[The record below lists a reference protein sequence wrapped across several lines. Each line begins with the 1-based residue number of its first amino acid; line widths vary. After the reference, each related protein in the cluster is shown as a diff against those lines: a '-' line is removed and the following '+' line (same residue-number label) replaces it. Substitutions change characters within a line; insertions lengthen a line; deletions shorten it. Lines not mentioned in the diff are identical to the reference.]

1 MRKKI
6 PGNIIINE
14 KLCKFTS
21 FNWLSFLFKLGKIE
35 SIMGTIIN
43 THTNGAK
50 AQLVE
55 KNNPKELDTI
65 KAKGKKKYHNITLCH
80 F

>member
-1 MRKKI
+1 MDKI
-6 PGNIIINE
+6 
-14 KLCKFTS
+14 K
-21 FNWLSFLFKLGKIE
+21 

-55 KNNPKELDTI
+55 KNNPKKLDKI
-65 KAKGKKKYHNITLCH
+65 KDKGKKNYHHITLCH